1 MLKVRREGKVCEGVR
16 EEVVY
21 RDAPTFKTSI
31 AGLFRSRLK
40 YLVSQNCF
48 NFS

>member
-21 RDAPTFKTSI
+21 RDAPTFKSSSD
-31 AGLFRSRLK
+31 GLFP
-40 YLVSQNCF
+40 YEI
-48 NFS
+48 FSFTKLL